1 MVVPGRSQFSTRP
14 RDEDPLGSERKRGGT
29 HRSVGA
35 HQLNR
40 RGTGRPIRVIP
51 CFPKQGSRFLEPYT
65 FVHPVEIISRDPLN
79 VQMHVGLPRA
89 WPPVRE
95 DRARAGAKAT
105 IQIPGLRPVGPGAG
119 VHPRVQ
125 GKGFDHPDHFIREF
139 RVATCLSSNTFFS
152 YLEEGGAK
160 NSDFGHF
167 TLKNH

>member
-79 VQMHVGLPRA
+79 VHCTWGSPEPGHRSLTKRTGPGRA
-89 WPPVRE
+89 LKRRFRFPDCGQLAQVLVCTLAFR
-95 DRARAGAKAT
+95 GKAST
-105 IQIPGLRPVGPGAG
+105 TRTTSFVLSGWRPVF
-119 VHPRVQ
+119 Q
-125 GKGFDHPDHFIREF
+125 
-139 RVATCLSSNTFFS
+139 ATLFS
-152 YLEEGGAK
+152 AI
-160 NSDFGHF
+160 
-167 TLKNH
+167 